1 MEIWIYQPLH
11 VGYHGKFHANYS
23 LDVIVSTKIIAF
35 EAYLRLTMYLFKR
48 KFPFKMF
55 IQHDNSLGFLDKHIC
70 KPISSI
76 QNIKDV
82 KVLFDLP
89 SS

>member
-1 MEIWIYQPLH
+1 MLLFQQR
-11 VGYHGKFHANYS
+11 
-23 LDVIVSTKIIAF
+23 IIAF

-89 SS
+89 SSWGVLLISPIAYIR